1 MLQEDVVKDV
11 MTNAHVQSALEKEFD
26 KMRDDRKVLRTIFPT
41 GDSKVRRRS
50 STFVFPS
57 ERVVS
62 LTRCNLPS
70 LLQVVLPCN
79 LARMIWNAQKIF
91 RINTRTPTDLNP
103 LRVFDGKLEKK
114 MPIKNCA
121 AKQPVAFYFS
131 QIGHTDLL
139 LLLN

>member
-26 KMRDDRKVLRTIFPT
+26 KMREDRKVLRTIFPT
-41 GDSKVRRRS
+41 GDSKVRHR
-50 STFVFPS
+50 TFVFRS
-57 ERVVS
+57 ESAVS

-114 MPIKNCA
+114 WR
-121 AKQPVAFYFS
+121 
-131 QIGHTDLL
+131 
-139 LLLN
+139 